1 MSCTPRSL
9 SLRRTLALVAIF
21 VARFG
26 PEARAQVFDYRVVGG
41 SSDLGFGGAVSRI
54 GDVDQ
59 DGCDDLVVG
68 APDSG
73 ASSGAVAILS
83 GKTGAVLA
91 HLDGTTTSQLGF
103 AVDGKIDADGDGW
116 PDVLIGAPGD
126 STSASMGG
134 GVMIYSPH
142 LNLTLVDIH
151 SSTSNALLGSSV
163 RTLEADLD
171 GDSIDDFVAGAPVAN
186 NAFVF
191 SGRNGAVIFTES
203 GQSGSLFGASVSL
216 AGKLDGDKFV
226 DFVVGSPLYL
236 SSAGKK
242 SGRVVAYSG
251 KDGSQL
257 WAVNGAA
264 DSRFGQSLAHP
275 GDLDGDGHGDLVVGA
290 PFHLDANGIVKTGCA
305 TVLSGATGAVLYKVF
320 GDQAGDE
327 FGDSVRGLGGDLDGD
342 GTSDFVVGAPQLSG
356 AQRGY
361 ARVISGASG
370 ATLFTLGEH
379 GDPNGINFYGYAV
392 TSGDFDN
399 NKRTDVVVGGNAH
412 NGGQGNVETWTT
424 AVARWS
430 NYDTGYPGTL
440 GVPTFTARN
449 DPVVGRHLDLDLSNS
464 LGATTAGLV
473 VIGVSQASIP
483 TGKGG
488 RLLVDPLLF
497 LLVSVPASGLTLSG
511 GVPNDPSL
519 YGFDLDLQALELDAG
534 APLGLSFTPG
544 LDLTFGYP

>member
-1 MSCTPRSL
+1 MTRSAGSCARVAAALLLPAG
-9 SLRRTLALVAIF
+9 LAPL
-21 VARFG
+21 ARG
-26 PEARAQVFDYRVVGG
+26 QVFDYRVEGG
-41 SSDLGFGGAVSRI
+41 SSDLAFGGAVSRI

-73 ASSGAVAILS
+73 ASSGAVTILS

-91 HLDGTTTSQLGF
+91 HLNGTTTSQLGF
-103 AVDGKIDADGDGW
+103 AVDGRIDADGDGW

-163 RTLEADLD
+163 RALEDDLD
-171 GDSIDDFVAGAPVAN
+171 GDGIDDFIAGAPVAN
-186 NAFVF
+186 TAYVF
-191 SGRNGAVIFTES
+191 SGRNGNVIFTES
-203 GQSGSLFGASVSL
+203 GQSGSLFGWSVSL
-216 AGKLDGDKFV
+216 GGKLDGDKV
-226 DFVVGSPLYL
+226 ADFVVGSPLYL

-251 KDGSQL
+251 HDGSQL

-290 PFHLDANGIVKTGCA
+290 PFHLDANGMVKTGCV

-327 FGDSVRGLGGDLDGD
+327 FGDSVRGVGGDLDGD
-342 GTSDFVVGAPQLSG
+342 GTNDFVVGAPQLSG

-370 ATLFTLGEH
+370 ATIFTLGEH

-392 TSGDFDN
+392 AGGDFDGDG
-399 NKRTDVVVGGNAH
+399 RTDVVVGGVAY
-412 NGGQGNVETWTT
+412 NGGQGNVEVWTT
-424 AVARWS
+424 AVARWN

-449 DPVVGRHLDLDLSNS
+449 DPVVGGHLDLDLSNS
-464 LGATTAGLV
+464 LGATTAGLI

-497 LLVSVPASGLTLSG
+497 LAVSVPATGLTLSG
-511 GVPNDPSL
+511 SVPNDPAL
-519 YGFDLDLQALELDAG
+519 YGFDLDLQALELDVG